1 MTNHLSLSCKTPSQ
15 TSTLIAQTEGVHLM
29 IQDLVTEITPHAQIG
44 EGSFGGVW
52 KGTRSG
58 SLCAVKMLHGVR
70 WCPAFHIS
78 IKSKK
83 EKKKF

>member
-1 MTNHLSLSCKTPSQ
+1 
-15 TSTLIAQTEGVHLM
+15 M

>member
-1 MTNHLSLSCKTPSQ
+1 
-15 TSTLIAQTEGVHLM
+15 M

-58 SLCAVKMLHGVR
+58 SLCAVKMLR
-70 WCPAFHIS
+70 CCM
-78 IKSKK
+78 
-83 EKKKF
+83 E